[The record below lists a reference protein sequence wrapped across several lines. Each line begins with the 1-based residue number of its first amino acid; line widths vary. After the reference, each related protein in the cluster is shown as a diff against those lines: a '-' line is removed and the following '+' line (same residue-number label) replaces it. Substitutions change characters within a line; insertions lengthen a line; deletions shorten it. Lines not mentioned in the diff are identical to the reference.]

1 MKIDNKT
8 YVELLQLVAIGQMQ
22 IDLIDTLIEKNIIR
36 QDSKRKAKIFQQSLE
51 AFQKVFFVG
60 NEIINENDKL
70 IQFIKEETEKMISCI
85 QFEIKD

>member
-22 IDLIDTLIEKNIIR
+22 IDLIDVLIEKGILR
-36 QDSKRKAKIFQQSLE
+36 QDSKRKAKMFQESLE

-60 NEIINENDKL
+60 NEIISENDKL

>member
-22 IDLIDTLIEKNIIR
+22 IDLIDVLIEKGILR
-36 QDSKRKAKIFQQSLE
+36 QDSKRKAKIFQESLE

-60 NEIINENDKL
+60 NEIITENDKL
-70 IQFIKEETEKMISCI
+70 IQFIKEETEKMIDCI

>member
-1 MKIDNKT
+1 MNIDNKT
-8 YVELLQLVAIGQMQ
+8 YVELLQLVAIGQLQ
-22 IDLIDTLIEKNIIR
+22 IDLIDTLIEKGILR
-36 QDSKRKAKIFQQSLE
+36 QDSKRKAKIFQESLE

-60 NEIINENDKL
+60 NEIITENDKL

>member
-22 IDLIDTLIEKNIIR
+22 IDLIDVLMEKGILR
-36 QDSKRKAKIFQQSLE
+36 QDSKRKAKMFQESLE

-60 NEIINENDKL
+60 NEIISENDKL
-70 IQFIKEETEKMISCI
+70 IQFIKEETEKMINCI
-85 QFEIKD
+85 EFEIKD